1 MTQEK
6 KPYSPPALTE
16 LTREQAIKL
25 IAERRNCSEEE
36 AAEFLNS
43 LHKQPPSNRTDKE
56 RKRYA

>member
-6 KPYSPPALTE
+6 KPYRSPELTE

-36 AAEFLNS
+36 AAEFLKS
-43 LHKQPPSNRTDKE
+43 LHKQPQTNRTDQE
-56 RKRYA
+56 RKRPA